1 MTVINDSLLFNA
13 FQPSVVF
20 HMKTAIWFAL
30 QTMPGFYIE
39 CYTGLKWIKREHSL
53 PQILNLN
60 LPKHF

>member
-20 HMKTAIWFAL
+20 HMKTVIWFAL

-39 CYTGLKWIKREHSL
+39 CYTANHAWFLYRMLHWAEMG
-53 PQILNLN
+53 
-60 LPKHF
+60 